1 MKKVIFA
8 LSFLLFISACGRE
21 EKDDQIAVLQ
31 AENVAYQEQISA
43 LEAENASLWDRLK
56 EQQDIG
62 KEADPITSFFETVE
76 CDGSTVSMNIVAG
89 SKADAWESE
98 ARHLVEELKDQLPLQ
113 EDRDLVDAYLH
124 AVEEQVERMN
134 IIAVYPVSDVSI
146 PYPDR
151 LNTSGTLR
159 GVLWAGS
166 RSKLW
171 QDTFTQLRF
180 ALPDCQDYTYLF
192 DAEKTEQ
199 KLAESLQ

>member
-8 LSFLLFISACGRE
+8 LSFFLFLSACGRG

-31 AENVAYQEQISA
+31 TENAAYQKQISA
-43 LEAENASLWDRLK
+43 LEAENASLRNQLK
-56 EQQDIG
+56 EQQNTG
-62 KEADPITSFFETVE
+62 EESDPITSFFETVE
-76 CDGSTVSMNIVAG
+76 CDGSTISMNIVAG

-98 ARHLVEELKDQLPLQ
+98 ALHLAEELKDQLPLQ

-171 QDTFTQLRF
+171 QDTFSQLCF
-180 ALPDCQDYTYLF
+180 ALPDYQDYTYLF
-192 DAEKTEQ
+192 DAGRTEQ
-199 KLAESLQ
+199 ELAEALQ

>member
-8 LSFLLFISACGRE
+8 LSFLLLLSACGRE
-21 EKDDQIAVLQ
+21 EKNDQIAVLQ
-31 AENVAYQEQISA
+31 AENAAYQEQISA
-43 LEAENASLWDRLK
+43 LEAENVSLRDQLK
-56 EQQDIG
+56 EQQDTG
-62 KEADPITSFFETVE
+62 EETDPITSFFETVE

-98 ARHLVEELKDQLPLQ
+98 ARHLAEELKDQLPLQ

-146 PYPDR
+146 PCPDR
-151 LNTSGTLR
+151 LNTTGTLR

-171 QDTFTQLRF
+171 QDAFNQLRF
-180 ALPDCQDYTYLF
+180 ALPDYQEYIYLF
-192 DAEKTEQ
+192 DTEKTEQ
-199 KLAESLQ
+199 ELAEALQ

>member
-8 LSFLLFISACGRE
+8 LSFLLFLSACGRG
-21 EKDDQIAVLQ
+21 EKDDQITVLQ
-31 AENVAYQEQISA
+31 TENAAYQEQISA
-43 LEAENASLWDRLK
+43 LEAENASLRNQLK
-56 EQQDIG
+56 EQQNTG
-62 KEADPITSFFETVE
+62 EEADPITSFFETVE

-171 QDTFTQLRF
+171 QDTFSQLCF
-180 ALPDCQDYTYLF
+180 ALPDYQDYTYLF
-192 DAEKTEQ
+192 DAGRTEQ
-199 KLAESLQ
+199 ELAEALQ

>member
-8 LSFLLFISACGRE
+8 LSFLLFLSACGRG

-31 AENVAYQEQISA
+31 TENAAYQKQISA
-43 LEAENASLWDRLK
+43 LEAENASLRNQLK
-56 EQQDIG
+56 EQQNTG
-62 KEADPITSFFETVE
+62 EESDPITSFFETVE
-76 CDGSTVSMNIVAG
+76 CDGSTISMNIVAG

-98 ARHLVEELKDQLPLQ
+98 ALHLAEELKDQLPLQ

-171 QDTFTQLRF
+171 QDTFSQLCF
-180 ALPDCQDYTYLF
+180 ALPDYQDYTYLF
-192 DAEKTEQ
+192 DAGRTEQ
-199 KLAESLQ
+199 ELAEALQ

>member
-8 LSFLLFISACGRE
+8 LSFLLFLSACGRG

-31 AENVAYQEQISA
+31 TENAAYQEQISA
-43 LEAENASLWDRLK
+43 LEAENASLRNQLK
-56 EQQDIG
+56 EQQNTG
-62 KEADPITSFFETVE
+62 EEADPITSFFETVE
-76 CDGSTVSMNIVAG
+76 CDGSTISMNTVAG

-98 ARHLVEELKDQLPLQ
+98 ARHLAEELKDQLPLQ

-124 AVEEQVERMN
+124 AVEEQVERMD

-171 QDTFTQLRF
+171 QDTFSQLCF
-180 ALPDCQDYTYLF
+180 ALPDYQDYTYLF
-192 DAEKTEQ
+192 DAGRTEQ
-199 KLAESLQ
+199 ELAEALQ

>member
-8 LSFLLFISACGRE
+8 LSFLLFLSACGRG

-31 AENVAYQEQISA
+31 TENAAYQEEISA
-43 LEAENASLWDRLK
+43 LEAENASLRNQLK
-56 EQQDIG
+56 EQQNTG
-62 KEADPITSFFETVE
+62 EEADPITSFFETVE
-76 CDGSTVSMNIVAG
+76 CDGSTISMNIVAG

-98 ARHLVEELKDQLPLQ
+98 ALHLAEELKDQLPLQ

-171 QDTFTQLRF
+171 QDTFSQLCF
-180 ALPDCQDYTYLF
+180 ALPDYQDYTYLF
-192 DAEKTEQ
+192 DAGRTEQ
-199 KLAESLQ
+199 ELAEALQ

>member
-8 LSFLLFISACGRE
+8 LSFLLFLSACGSG

-31 AENVAYQEQISA
+31 TENAAYQEQISA
-43 LEAENASLWDRLK
+43 LEAENASLRNQLK
-56 EQQDIG
+56 EQQNTG
-62 KEADPITSFFETVE
+62 EEADPITSFFETVE
-76 CDGSTVSMNIVAG
+76 CDGSTISMNIVAG

-98 ARHLVEELKDQLPLQ
+98 ALHLAEELKDQLPLQ

-171 QDTFTQLRF
+171 QDTFSQLCF
-180 ALPDCQDYTYLF
+180 ALPDYQDYTYLF
-192 DAEKTEQ
+192 DAGRTEQ
-199 KLAESLQ
+199 ELTEALQ